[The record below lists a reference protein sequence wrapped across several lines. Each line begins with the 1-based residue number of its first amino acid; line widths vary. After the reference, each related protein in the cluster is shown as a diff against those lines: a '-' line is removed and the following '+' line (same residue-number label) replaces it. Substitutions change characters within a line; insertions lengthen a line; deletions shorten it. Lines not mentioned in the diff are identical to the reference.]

1 MRCLVQAVFFVCI
14 PMINVCI
21 PFIIVT
27 TFQQEY
33 PEQSGRNEWRDIER
47 VSGVIH
53 YLLLFIFPVL
63 SGQPVESA

>member
-1 MRCLVQAVFFVCI
+1 
-14 PMINVCI
+14 MINVCI

-33 PEQSGRNEWRDIER
+33 PEQSGRNDWRDIER